1 MDRSTAARGVRRAL
15 RMLLFAMTM
24 RAAAPVVSVWG
35 ATAQERPI
43 VATIGAKD
51 RLVSVQLDEGVY
63 REVGA
68 DLRAIRVL
76 DAANREVPFVVRTVT
91 ASKTLKAERSAL
103 VQQLKATVG
112 DGDSLT
118 IEFTIDAKNYPHP
131 VESFTIDSD
140 LSNFEQR
147 VDVEWSKDGT
157 TWTRVLEGAL
167 LYDYHQYLD
176 ARETKISMPAGAVS
190 QAGGHFRLVFRKP
203 MQVQE
208 SPLVELTRK
217 LEGGAETSRSESLLI
232 NRQVFRIERIR
243 FSYQEEQ
250 REVGEA
256 VTQEVPVRIEVNRVD
271 AKTGDQEIVLSCAG
285 QPIQQLEFVT
295 QDTNFGRT
303 VWADELTGK
312 KDEKGADIVLS
323 HLGQAVITRIQLE
336 DIQRDEVKMS
346 LPGTRVRLLRLRID
360 NRNSPPLSI
369 SRVAARA
376 GVNELLFLARPG
388 ERYRLRYAGDT
399 KAAPAYD
406 TLALDAAVQ
415 KGLAAERGTLGT
427 STLVTRPDTPQVPMR
442 ERIRLSSWWFL
453 LLVAALVAVVGY
465 GLYQA
470 MRRVAAMPSTDA

>member
-1 MDRSTAARGVRRAL
+1 
-15 RMLLFAMTM
+15 
-24 RAAAPVVSVWG
+24 
-35 ATAQERPI
+35 
-43 VATIGAKD
+43 
-51 RLVSVQLDEGVY
+51 
-63 REVGA
+63 
-68 DLRAIRVL
+68 
-76 DAANREVPFVVRTVT
+76 
-91 ASKTLKAERSAL
+91 
-103 VQQLKATVG
+103 
-112 DGDSLT
+112 
-118 IEFTIDAKNYPHP
+118 
-131 VESFTIDSD
+131 
-140 LSNFEQR
+140 
-147 VDVEWSKDGT
+147 
-157 TWTRVLEGAL
+157 
-167 LYDYHQYLD
+167 
-176 ARETKISMPAGAVS
+176 
-190 QAGGHFRLVFRKP
+190 
-203 MQVQE
+203 
-208 SPLVELTRK
+208 
-217 LEGGAETSRSESLLI
+217 
-232 NRQVFRIERIR
+232 
-243 FSYQEEQ
+243 
-250 REVGEA
+250 VGEA

-427 STLVTRPDTPQVPMR
+427 STLVTRPDTPKVPMR

>member
-1 MDRSTAARGVRRAL
+1 
-15 RMLLFAMTM
+15 
-24 RAAAPVVSVWG
+24 
-35 ATAQERPI
+35 
-43 VATIGAKD
+43 
-51 RLVSVQLDEGVY
+51 
-63 REVGA
+63 
-68 DLRAIRVL
+68 
-76 DAANREVPFVVRTVT
+76 
-91 ASKTLKAERSAL
+91 
-103 VQQLKATVG
+103 
-112 DGDSLT
+112 
-118 IEFTIDAKNYPHP
+118 
-131 VESFTIDSD
+131 
-140 LSNFEQR
+140 
-147 VDVEWSKDGT
+147 
-157 TWTRVLEGAL
+157 
-167 LYDYHQYLD
+167 
-176 ARETKISMPAGAVS
+176 MPAGAVS

-427 STLVTRPDTPQVPMR
+427 STLVTRPDTPKVPMR